1 MQVPSCRVWSL
12 SSQGALAA
20 PPLLKDARGPPPPPW
35 TQGSDAAG
43 AAAAG
48 AAGGVGAAG
57 STASLCPNGGTLGTM
72 GERSAYQRLAGG
84 EEGQQVMGIARN
96 LEVRPHLLVLC
107 GPSSALCR
115 GAS

>member
-1 MQVPSCRVWSL
+1 MQVPRL
-12 SSQGALAA
+12 EPFQLRRFSSPSPPEGCLRPA
-20 PPLLKDARGPPPPPW
+20 PAPR
-35 TQGSDAAG
+35 TQRSDAAG

-48 AAGGVGAAG
+48 AAGGTGAAG
-57 STASLCPNGGTLGTM
+57 SPASLCPSGGTLGTM

-107 GPSSALCR
+107 GPSSALCS